1 VPRAAAGGRL
11 LVLGYH
17 NVDSTWRW
25 PATPAGGPRNFARQM
40 SLLARVANVV
50 PLDAAL
56 ADLAEGRPLPPRA
69 VAITFDDGY
78 RDNLTHAVPV
88 LRRLGLPATVFLVP
102 GFLSHKVHAWWE
114 RLGWAL
120 RTTRVPAV
128 EVDRTLLPLSDDAAR
143 VRALAVIEASLK
155 RDDLVTR
162 HERLDRLV
170 EALELEGDLHPGDLF
185 IDWDEAREL
194 VGTGIAIGSHT
205 MGHAILARETP
216 AEQQAD
222 LRESRE
228 LLERELGV
236 AVRTLAYPN
245 GQPGDYDEITIHAAC
260 AAGYSHSVTTRGR
273 ITDASTP
280 HHEIARWI
288 VSPEKPAARLAVGS
302 VRSLISGS

>member
-1 VPRAAAGGRL
+1 VPRGTGGDRL

-17 NVDSTWRW
+17 NVASTWRW
-25 PATPAGGPRNFARQM
+25 PATSGGGPRNFTRQM
-40 SLLARVANVV
+40 TVLAKVANVV

-56 ADLAEGRPLPPRA
+56 ADLAAGRPLPPRA

-120 RTTRVPAV
+120 RTTRVPSV
-128 EVDRTLLPLSDDAAR
+128 EVDGAVLPLGDDAAR
-143 VRALAVIEASLK
+143 ARALDVIEASLK
-155 RDDLVTR
+155 RDDLATR

-170 EALELEGDLHPGDLF
+170 DALEPDGDPHPGELF
-185 IDWDEAREL
+185 MDWDEAREL
-194 VGTGIAIGSHT
+194 VAAGLAIGSHT
-205 MGHAILARETP
+205 MSHAILARETA

-222 LRESRE
+222 LRESKE

-236 AVRTLAYPN
+236 VIHTLAYPN
-245 GQPGDYDEITIHAAC
+245 GQADDYDTTTIDAAR
-260 AAGYSHSVTTRGR
+260 AAGYSHAVTTRGR
-273 ITDASTP
+273 LTDAATP
-280 HHEIARWI
+280 PYEVARWI
-288 VSPEKPAARLAVGS
+288 VSPEKPASRLAVGGL
-302 VRSLISGS
+302 RSLLTRP